1 MINING
7 IFKNSQRVKLFGEK
21 SMNAEICYNS
31 CLLSVKLDACYT
43 V

>member
-21 SMNAEICYNS
+21 SMNAEICYNRH
-31 CLLSVKLDACYT
+31 LSSIKLDACFM